1 MTTAVIR
8 RAGSRRRAVLLSVN
22 ALLVAGL
29 AWVALEPG
37 ALAQSSSR
45 ARGSYTL
52 VGGEIP
58 GATSHGIY
66 VLDATNGEMIA
77 LRWDQ
82 SRNTLVGIGYRD
94 LGADT
99 EAEPGR

>member
-1 MTTAVIR
+1 MSAIVKN
-8 RAGSRRRAVLLSVN
+8 RRRRVLLGVN
-22 ALLVAGL
+22 VLLL
-29 AWVALEPG
+29 G
-37 ALAQSSSR
+37 ALGWVVVEPMALGQNSAR

-58 GATSHGIY
+58 GGTSNAIY

-82 SRNTLVGIGYRD
+82 SRNALVGVGYRD
-94 LGADT
+94 LASDT
-99 EAEPGR
+99 QAEPGR